1 MVIRSSHKGFGESSI
16 LSTATNK
23 ETRMNIFD
31 AGNPNWGNVVAP
43 SMVQIYRHMSLVEH
57 DINLAIYEGLVD
69 MVGENEN

>member
-1 MVIRSSHKGFGESSI
+1 MIIGIDGKTI
-16 LSTATNK
+16 AAATNMK
-23 ETRMNIFD
+23 TRMNIFD
-31 AGNPNWGNVVAP
+31 VGNPNWGNVVAP